1 MKGRCSMKPMT
12 AEWVVKAEGDF
23 ATMRREGRVAEQ
35 PNYEAICFHAQQCA
49 ERYLKARLYEAQ
61 IPFGKIH
68 DLMALLDQ
76 VSGVEPGWERF
87 REDLAYISHLAVT
100 FNYPGETADAE
111 SAARAEQC
119 CRRFRDAARE
129 VLRSEQ
135 QIC

>member
-1 MKGRCSMKPMT
+1 MKPMT

-23 ATMRREGRVAEQ
+23 ATMQREGRVTER

-49 ERYLKARLYEAQ
+49 ERYLKARLYEAD

-68 DLMALLDQ
+68 DLMALLGQ
-76 VSGVEPGWERF
+76 VSRVEPGWESF
-87 REDLAYISHLAVT
+87 REDLAYISDLAVT

-111 SAARAEQC
+111 SAARAEHC

-129 VLRSEQ
+129 ALRSEP

>member
-1 MKGRCSMKPMT
+1 MKPMT

-23 ATMRREGRVAEQ
+23 ATMQREARVTER

-49 ERYLKARLYEAQ
+49 ERYLKARLYEAEV
-61 IPFGKIH
+61 PFGKIH
-68 DLMALLDQ
+68 DLMALLNQ
-76 VSGVEPGWERF
+76 VSRVEPGWESF
-87 REDLAYISHLAVT
+87 REDLAYISDLAVM

-111 SAARAEQC
+111 SAARAEHG

-135 QIC
+135 

>member
-1 MKGRCSMKPMT
+1 MKPMT

-23 ATMRREGRVAEQ
+23 ATMQREARVTER

-49 ERYLKARLYEAQ
+49 ERYLKARLYEAEVR
-61 IPFGKIH
+61 FGKIH

-76 VSGVEPGWERF
+76 VRRVEPNWESF
-87 REDLAYISHLAVT
+87 REDLAYISDLAVV
-100 FNYPGETADAE
+100 FNYPGETADVE

-129 VLRSEQ
+129 ALRSEQ
-135 QIC
+135 QVC